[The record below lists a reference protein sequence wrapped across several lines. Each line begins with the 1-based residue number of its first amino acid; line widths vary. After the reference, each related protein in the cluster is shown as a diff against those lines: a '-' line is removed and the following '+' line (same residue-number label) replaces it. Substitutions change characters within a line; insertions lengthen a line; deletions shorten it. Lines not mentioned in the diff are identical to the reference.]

1 VEAGLDVQLEI
12 GSAARPRFQ
21 NGEWRTHERWRGD
34 KASSEDAEARAKAAF
49 GEVAGEGTFPRTPC
63 GRTAVAR
70 DNPPFLLWVPT
81 PLMSSSQK
89 RGYTIRGDDGTRGGN
104 IAARRTGGRECG
116 SRKRGGRRATSERG
130 RVRGRTVHQRPECT
144 FFCKDGRKDRVH
156 GFKKSKTKKPS
167 TRIIYNHFGLF
178 YNRF

>member
-70 DNPPFLLWVPT
+70 DNPPFLL
-81 PLMSSSQK
+81 L
-89 RGYTIRGDDGTRGGN
+89 
-104 IAARRTGGRECG
+104 G
-116 SRKRGGRRATSERG
+116 SNSANVFFSE
-130 RVRGRTVHQRPECT
+130 T
-144 FFCKDGRKDRVH
+144 RVH
-156 GFKKSKTKKPS
+156 DPW
-167 TRIIYNHFGLF
+167 R
-178 YNRF
+178 